1 MTYRMRPLGLVWAQR
16 LGLALATASSMAL
29 VACGGGGSDEAA
41 PTAVSSSLPA
51 SMQSVST
58 DEQTSVTINTTA
70 SMGTSTGTA
79 TGTTTGTVTMQIMRT
94 AALDFEGKVDAGPSK
109 GTELKGKLQLN
120 AKSTDGGKNF
130 EVTGKL
136 IQRSSMAETNPQLTD
151 AQKEQIK
158 AALRKFYDASKA
170 DYEKFRLG
178 VATLTQ
184 ATDDLLKVQRDAW
197 ASVPANATD
206 TAAQYQAINDKV
218 KPILDDFGKKLDA
231 LQATLTKDLKALN
244 DTLLAELQ
252 AIKPTSGT
260 TTMPDI
266 SVTGTLTGDGK
277 TTLTFDLGGGAKI
290 VGTGQTDAKG
300 KFTGTFT
307 GPASGD
313 TGTWSANPILCEP
326 TTPTTPGGTSTMPTP
341 TGTMPTPTGT
351 SPVPTGT
358 MPVPTGTT
366 PTPTGTMPV
375 PTGTTPVPTGTMP
388 TPTGTMPTTPTGTG
402 TVTMPDPGPEN
413 CTGRVS
419 VGAEISEVISAS
431 VIKVGKNVSIG
442 QYING
447 IPFDISS
454 AKLVGGTAAN
464 FVVGKR
470 VQICSDDTISGITA
484 SSAPPLK
491 ASTVIFK

>member
-16 LGLALATASSMAL
+16 LGLALAAASSMAL
-29 VACGGGGSDEAA
+29 VACGGGGSNDAA
-41 PTAVSSSLPA
+41 PTAVSSSNPA
-51 SMQSVST
+51 AVQSVST
-58 DEQTSVTINTTA
+58 DEQTSVTINTTS

-79 TGTTTGTVTMQIMRT
+79 TGTTTGTVTMQVMRT

-130 EVTGKL
+130 EVAGKL
-136 IQRSSMAETNPQLTD
+136 IQRSSMAESNPQLTD

-158 AALRKFYDASKA
+158 AALRKFYDASKM

-184 ATDDLLKVQRDAW
+184 TTDDLLKVQRDAW
-197 ASVPANATD
+197 ASIPANATG

-244 DTLLAELQ
+244 DTLKAELD
-252 AIKPTSGT
+252 AIKPSGGT

-266 SVTGTLTGDGK
+266 NVTGTLTGDGK
-277 TTLTFDLGGGAKI
+277 ITLTFDLGAGAKI

-351 SPVPTGT
+351 MPTPTGTTPVPTGT

-366 PTPTGTMPV
+366 PT
-375 PTGTTPVPTGTMP
+375 PTGTMP

-402 TVTMPDPGPEN
+402 TVTMPNPGPEN
-413 CTGRVS
+413 CTGRVR

-431 VIKVGKNVSIG
+431 VIKVGTNVTIG
-442 QYING
+442 QYVNG

-470 VQICSDDTISGITA
+470 VQICSDDAISGITA

-491 ASTVIFK
+491 ASTVIFR